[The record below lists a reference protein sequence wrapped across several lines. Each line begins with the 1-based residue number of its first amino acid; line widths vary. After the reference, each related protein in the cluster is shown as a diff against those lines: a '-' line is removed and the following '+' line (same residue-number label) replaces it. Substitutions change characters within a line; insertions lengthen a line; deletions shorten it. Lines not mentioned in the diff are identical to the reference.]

1 MTCKERL
8 TIQYDGAFVL
18 KGLCTIDRNGK
29 AINCDSCEEVCNNI
43 YDDCEGCPI
52 QKCFDRLGEL
62 EDKLENGIL
71 IELPYKTGDTV
82 YVLEYEG
89 FAAVD
94 YAGYI
99 FIMANNDFAFLSPII
114 NGESNP
120 VEICNEFYQR
130 SLDYRDNSGIIVP
143 IAEIFTKE
151 EAEARL
157 KELNENG

>member
-62 EDKLENGIL
+62 EDKLENGTL
-71 IELPYKTGDTV
+71 VELPCKVGDAV
-82 YVLEYEG
+82 YDLIPCISSTSQKKYRIRQSVVKSIYNNQVENESICLIYISVNRKFAVLNKNAFG
-89 FAAVD
+89 FT
-94 YAGYI
+94 
-99 FIMANNDFAFLSPII
+99 AFL
-114 NGESNP
+114 
-120 VEICNEFYQR
+120 
-130 SLDYRDNSGIIVP
+130 
-143 IAEIFTKE
+143 TKE